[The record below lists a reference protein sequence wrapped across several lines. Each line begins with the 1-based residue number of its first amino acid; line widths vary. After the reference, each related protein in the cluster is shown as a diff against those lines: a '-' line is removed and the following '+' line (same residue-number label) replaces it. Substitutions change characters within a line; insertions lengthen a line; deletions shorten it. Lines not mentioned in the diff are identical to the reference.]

1 MGETSCV
8 TWGKCLNLSES
19 RFLHLSSR
27 SQGLGRYLHTAP
39 RTGAPQPPRS
49 GAPECVG
56 HTRLP
61 QP

>member
-27 SQGLGRYLHTAP
+27 SQGLGRYLHNERYIGAHSYTPKHIRATSHIP
-39 RTGAPQPPRS
+39 TG
-49 GAPECVG
+49 
-56 HTRLP
+56 
-61 QP
+61 